1 MKANLLASAAATL
14 LTFASLAAVSYNV
27 PVRVDGAGQ
36 KPPVVNL
43 PAVQVHASAA
53 EMRAAAMLTDNPV
66 ATTTTHRF
74 ATRATDNQ
82 TAGPLRLLD
91 SPVAMPYYS
100 FGNTLGRATK
110 E

>member
-27 PVRVDGAGQ
+27 PVRADGASQ
-36 KPPVVNL
+36 HPPVVNL
-43 PAVQVHASAA
+43 APVQVHASAA
-53 EMRAAAMLTDNPV
+53 EMRAAALLADNPV
-66 ATTTTHRF
+66 PTTHTF
-74 ATRATDNQ
+74 ATRATDNE
-82 TAGPLRLLD
+82 TAGPVRLLD

-100 FGNTLGRATK
+100 FGNTLGRANK

>member
-66 ATTTTHRF
+66 ATTHTF
-74 ATRATDNQ
+74 AARATDNE
-82 TAGPLRLLD
+82 TAGPVRLLD